1 MGWWVDRE
9 TGRISDGGLYGT
21 VPWLDLEDG
30 YGAYLV
36 VEADSLTGNAL
47 ADLLYDVV
55 EVAVAKRIQ

>member
-9 TGRISDGGLYGT
+9 TGRISDGGAYGS

-36 VEADSLTGNAL
+36 IEADSGTGGEIAGRLENVVDDAMNAGS
-47 ADLLYDVV
+47 
-55 EVAVAKRIQ
+55 

>member
-9 TGRISDGGLYGT
+9 TGRISDGGAYGS

-36 VEADSLTGNAL
+36 IEADSGTGGELAGLLENVVDDAMNAGS
-47 ADLLYDVV
+47 
-55 EVAVAKRIQ
+55 